1 MEPPC
6 YGRLSIVRSISG
18 LFVRDLYKVRIALE
32 ASLLA
37 DSLFL
42 RLEHFHF
49 RYFLWLV
56 AGSAG
61 DKPAVNAVTVLTH
74 HVTIII
80 YLNFK
85 P

>member
-6 YGRLSIVRSISG
+6 YGRLSLVRSISG
-18 LFVRDLYKVRIALE
+18 LYDRDLYKVRIALK

-42 RLEHFHF
+42 RLELFHF
-49 RYFLWLV
+49 RFFLWLV

-61 DKPAVNAVTVLTH
+61 DKPAVNSRSL
-74 HVTIII
+74 
-80 YLNFK
+80 LFFGNCF
-85 P
+85 PERFLGD